1 MVPAKNRPSRVR
13 WLGQT
18 YPFIL
23 SAGVINRNY
32 KVCQGKINGRSP
44 ERDARPE
51 TTLREVEPAVMKVLC
66 RRGQVVSETPFG
78 GCRLDSLTNTPV
90 RVNKT
95 LRASASAEYFL
106 FHKFSNESAS
116 VKC

>member
-1 MVPAKNRPSRVR
+1 LHDPPSRCGE
-13 WLGQT
+13 LNPQGLT
-18 YPFIL
+18 F
-23 SAGVINRNY
+23 SAAAIGL
-32 KVCQGKINGRSP
+32 CQKRQS
-44 ERDARPE
+44 
-51 TTLREVEPAVMKVLC
+51 
-66 RRGQVVSETPFG
+66 G

-95 LRASASAEYFL
+95 LRASASAEHYL